1 MANQVPDP
9 TSDAELPVPDMARQP
24 AQSMKIVEL
33 MQAPTH
39 DLAWIR
45 EAAQAAIELE
55 LSTIPPYLCALWSI
69 DESSTVAERLIRAIV
84 LDEMGHMGLMCNL
97 LKGLGVSPKIVTGVP
112 KYPGPLPGGVRP
124 ELTVYLSGLNRDF
137 LYDVLMAIEKPEKPL
152 ALLDLD
158 ETFTSIGKF
167 YQALADALVSEKPT
181 LSTAGQLT
189 KTGIGV
195 KVLTNIDD
203 AVKAI
208 DHIKGQG
215 EGTTTSA
222 SFDGQLAHYYKFG
235 EVYHG
240 RELVESPPGT
250 FNFTGEEVPFPKTL
264 PMAKVPRGGWQN
276 RDPDGKGTLKAFNDL
291 FLSVLQKLE
300 SAWAAGGASDLS
312 KAVGLML
319 EMEDTARA
327 LMKIPRVT
335 CDGNYGP
342 DFIV

>member
-9 TSDAELPVPDMARQP
+9 TSDAELPVPDVARQP

-69 DESSTVAERLIRAIV
+69 DESGTVAEGLIRTIV

-158 ETFTSIGKF
+158 ETK
-167 YQALADALVSEKPT
+167 AALVPVR
-181 LSTAGQLT
+181 LRRQ
-189 KTGIGV
+189 
-195 KVLTNIDD
+195 
-203 AVKAI
+203 
-208 DHIKGQG
+208 Q
-215 EGTTTSA
+215 
-222 SFDGQLAHYYKFG
+222 
-235 EVYHG
+235 
-240 RELVESPPGT
+240 
-250 FNFTGEEVPFPKTL
+250 VPWYRNT
-264 PMAKVPRGGWQN
+264 
-276 RDPDGKGTLKAFNDL
+276 NDL
-291 FLSVLQKLE
+291 
-300 SAWAAGGASDLS
+300 G
-312 KAVGLML
+312 
-319 EMEDTARA
+319 
-327 LMKIPRVT
+327 
-335 CDGNYGP
+335 
-342 DFIV
+342 